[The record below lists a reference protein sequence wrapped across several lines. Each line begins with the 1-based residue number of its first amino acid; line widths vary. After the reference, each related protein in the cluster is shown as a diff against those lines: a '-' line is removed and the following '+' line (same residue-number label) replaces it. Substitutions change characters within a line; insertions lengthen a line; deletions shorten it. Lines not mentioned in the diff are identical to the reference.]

1 MLAQQLLTRLDGV
14 LEELGEE
21 VMTPIEKKGV
31 TDAMT
36 SKAVVPGSSSS
47 YISDSRM
54 DAVARSMG
62 GLSVSGRR

>member
-1 MLAQQLLTRLDGV
+1 
-14 LEELGEE
+14 
-21 VMTPIEKKGV
+21 MTPIEKKVV

-47 YISDSRM
+47 FIPDSRM

-62 GLSVSGRR
+62 GLSVLGRR